1 MMNKF
6 RQWMYGR
13 YGNDEMGMAL
23 WLAALV
29 ILLAGGIVGI
39 FAKTAGT
46 VLAYI
51 VLALRLISVGLL
63 VWMMLRM
70 FSKNIAKRRAENY
83 KWLTFWRKLKGIFRK
98 RPDAKTHRYFKCP
111 SCRQTVRVPKNKG
124 KISITC
130 PKCGTKFIKKT

>member
-23 WLAALV
+23 WIIALV
-29 ILLAGGIVGI
+29 AMIVG
-39 FAKTAGT
+39 G
-46 VLAYI
+46 VLGWFVKEPSFLYY
-51 VLALRLISVGLL
+51 LELFLRLLSVVLL
-63 VWMMLRM
+63 VWMLVRM
-70 FSKNIAKRRAENY
+70 FSRNIAKRRAENY
-83 KWLTFWRKLKGIFRK
+83 KWLAFFRKLKGVFRK

-111 SCRQTVRVPKNKG
+111 SCKQTVRVPRNKG
-124 KISITC
+124 KINITC